1 MKIGLV
7 QTGAI
12 GDIVIALP
20 IACYYLNQGH
30 EVYWPIDKRF
40 VEFFSE
46 AEPRVTFIP
55 VDSDRGTNTLEYF
68 LKDPYAYLGRV
79 GCDKIFT
86 LYSHLTGIDLGYP
99 RLARSLKFDEYKY
112 AVAGVPFEEKWNL
125 KIVRNAAREH
135 RLREMLDLKKDYVV
149 VHEDGGIGSNFKL
162 EIQLPDSITE
172 THQILRIKPLTSSP
186 FDWITIFEGAKQLAM
201 IDCIHANIIEQLR
214 ISVQKILYLRSDV
227 RYTPVFAS
235 GWELR

>member
-40 VEFFSE
+40 VVFFSE

-68 LKDPYAYLGRV
+68 LQDPYAYLGKV
-79 GCDKIFT
+79 GCDKMFT
-86 LYSHLTGIDLGYP
+86 LYSYLTGINLGHP
-99 RLARSLKFDEYKY
+99 RLSWSLKFDEYKY

-125 KIVRNAAREH
+125 KIVRNFDREQM
-135 RLREMLDLKKDYVV
+135 LREMLNLKKDYVV
-149 VHEDGGIGSNFKL
+149 IHEEGGVGSNFKL
-162 EIQLPDSITE
+162 EIKIPDDIAD
-172 THQILRIKPLTSSP
+172 THQIIRIQPLTSSP
-186 FDWITIFEGAKQLAM
+186 FDWITIFEGAKQVAM
-201 IDCIHANIIEQLR
+201 IDCLHANIIEQLR
-214 ISVQKILYLRSDV
+214 IPVQKTLYLRV
-227 RYTPVFAS
+227 PINTTPVYAS
-235 GWELR
+235 GWKFK